1 MLYTWPYAASGGVFL
16 GIKRHLF
23 FYNTISVLVALAAML
38 AVSSI
43 ATHFIANNYQHQSF
57 APVSEEA
64 TQVRQLL
71 QGEALDR
78 HDWPLL
84 NEQLKALGYSLQ
96 VSRDGA
102 PIFSSLNPSQNRLY
116 REACRDTT
124 WGSTPLIVQNPSGTM
139 VGVEKDGYT
148 VVSLS
153 LPSTTFFLGSKR
165 QPGEVA
171 VLSMLLSGAT
181 AMVIIVLFSLF
192 FTRWQVRKLLK
203 PVDAL
208 AQAARRIEEGDFS
221 QPVDYGG
228 RNEFSAVCAAFN
240 HMQEH
245 LLAEQEKTAA
255 YEQARTDLVAGI
267 SHDLRTP
274 LTSVKGY
281 IKGLRD
287 GVAKTPEKQQKYL
300 DIAYQ
305 KSCEM
310 DVLLQR
316 LFYFSRLETGNLP
329 MFLQP
334 GDLGDFVR
342 HFAEEAAPELEQSG
356 GTLEAHIF
364 PAAHPVQLDQEQ
376 FFRVL
381 NNLKDNALRY
391 AQADPLRLTLTVWRQ
406 GDMECVRFAD
416 NGRGVCPESLPHLF
430 ERFWREDQARS
441 SKNGEGSGLG
451 LYIVKCVVEAHG
463 GSIRA
468 YQDNGLVFDIALP
481 RQESEAT

>member
-1 MLYTWPYAASGGVFL
+1 MCIRDSPTTLFL
-16 GIKRHLF
+16 G
-23 FYNTISVLVALAAML
+23 
-38 AVSSI
+38 
-43 ATHFIANNYQHQSF
+43 
-57 APVSEEA
+57 
-64 TQVRQLL
+64 
-71 QGEALDR
+71 
-78 HDWPLL
+78 
-84 NEQLKALGYSLQ
+84 
-96 VSRDGA
+96 
-102 PIFSSLNPSQNRLY
+102 
-116 REACRDTT
+116 
-124 WGSTPLIVQNPSGTM
+124 TP
-139 VGVEKDGYT
+139 
-148 VVSLS
+148 
-153 LPSTTFFLGSKR
+153 R
-165 QPGEVA
+165 QPREIA
-171 VLSMLLSGAT
+171 VLSMLISGAV
-181 AMVIIVLFSLF
+181 AMVVIVLFSLL
-192 FTRWQVRKLLK
+192 FTSRQVKKLLK

-208 AQAARRIEEGDFS
+208 AQAARRVEEGDFS

-255 YEQARTDLVAGI
+255 YERARTDLVAGI

-287 GVAKTPEKQQKYL
+287 GVANTPEKQGRYL

-316 LFYFSRLETGNLP
+316 LFYFSKLETGNLP

-334 GDLGDFVR
+334 GDLGDFVGR
-342 HFAEEAAPELEQSG
+342 FANEAAMELEQTG
-356 GTLEAHIF
+356 GRLETHIF
-364 PAAHPVQLDQEQ
+364 PSAHPVQLDQEQ

-406 GDMECVRFAD
+406 GNMECVRFAD
-416 NGRGVCPESLPHLF
+416 NGKGVSEESLPHLF
-430 ERFWREDQARS
+430 EQFWREDQARS

-451 LYIVKCVVEAHG
+451 LYIVKCIVEAHG
-463 GSIRA
+463 GTVRA
-468 YQDNGLVFDIALP
+468 HHDNGLVFDIALP
-481 RQESEAT
+481 RQESEPT